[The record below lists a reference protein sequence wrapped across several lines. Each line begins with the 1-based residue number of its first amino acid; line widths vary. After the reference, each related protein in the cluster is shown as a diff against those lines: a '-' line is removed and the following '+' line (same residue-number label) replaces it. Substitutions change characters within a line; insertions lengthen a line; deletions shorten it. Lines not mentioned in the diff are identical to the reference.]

1 MEAPIGSV
9 VSSPPITWENA
20 MNAHTSENPTVLI
33 RPPQGWVP
41 LKLQDLW
48 EYRELLYFLVWRDI
62 KVSYAQTVLGVAWAV
77 LKPVVTMVVFA
88 IIFGWLVRVPSEGVP
103 YPIFVFTAL
112 LPWQLFA
119 RSLAGS
125 STSLVAN
132 ENLITKVYF
141 PRLVVPISATVAGI
155 LDFAIAS
162 LVLLGMLWFYHI
174 VPTAAAWTLPLF
186 VMLAIATALG
196 VGLWLSALNV
206 LYRDVGHAAPFLIQI
221 WLFATPVIYP
231 SSLVPESLR
240 VAYWLNPMVGV
251 VEGFRWALLGTGSTP
266 GSMLALSVF
275 VAMAVLFSG
284 LYFFRRLE
292 QTFADTV

>member
-1 MEAPIGSV
+1 
-9 VSSPPITWENA
+9 
-20 MNAHTSENPTVLI
+20 MNAHASENPTVLI

-41 LKLQDLW
+41 LNLQDLW
-48 EYRELLYFLVWRDI
+48 EYRELLYFLIWRDI

-103 YPIFVFTAL
+103 YPIFVFAAL

-162 LVLLGMLWFYHI
+162 VVLLGMMWFYHI

-206 LYRDVGHAAPFLIQI
+206 LYRDVGHASPFLIQI
-221 WLFATPVIYP
+221 WLFATPIIYP

-266 GSMLALSVF
+266 GPMLALSVF
-275 VAMAVLFSG
+275 VTMAVLLSG